1 MLHAIAKIT
10 TTSGLQGE
18 VRLKPFSRY
27 SIDYLMNKNLQIGK
41 FEENLS
47 DLKLENTVGNG
58 KKMRFKFKGI
68 DSSEEADSIIGK
80 VIYINSDK
88 DDDINLVGS
97 NIIGFQIVTESGRKA
112 GILKDIMWLPA
123 NDVYIV
129 LNGDKESL
137 IPVIDEIIIR
147 LDLESKKII
156 IADIDGLLDI

>member
-68 DSSEEADSIIGK
+68 DSSEEAKNIVNITD
-80 VIYINSDK
+80 VI
-88 DDDINLVGS
+88 
-97 NIIGFQIVTESGRKA
+97 NI
-112 GILKDIMWLPA
+112 
-123 NDVYIV
+123 
-129 LNGDKESL
+129 
-137 IPVIDEIIIR
+137 
-147 LDLESKKII
+147 DLTKRM
-156 IADIDGLLDI
+156 